1 MTYYALLP
9 AAGNGFRFGSGV
21 PKQYSLLHGK
31 PVLQHSIERLAASL
45 PLAMTF
51 VVLAKDDHWFD
62 DAVPAQAGVTVLRC
76 GGESRAASIRNAL
89 ARLSDLADNHWIVVH
104 DAVRPCVA
112 PTALSRLQSE
122 LAYDRVGGVLAIPVS
137 GTLKR
142 TCDDRRTVRT
152 EAADGLWRAQTPQVF
167 RYGILRDAFARPGA
181 EGSPDEADA
190 VTAMG
195 LRPRLVPGDATNIK
209 ITFPEDLILA
219 AAILSAELA
228 PAQQPT

>member
-1 MTYYALLP
+1 MSYYALLP

-31 PVLQHSIERLAASL
+31 PVLQHSLERLAASL
-45 PLAMTF
+45 ALTMTF

-62 DAVPAQAGVTVLRC
+62 AAIPPQSGVTVLRC

-89 ARLSDLADNHWIVVH
+89 ARLSDLADDHWIVVH

-112 PTALSRLQSE
+112 PESLSRLQSE
-122 LAYDRVGGVLAIPVS
+122 LADDRVGGLLAIPVS
-137 GTLKR
+137 GPLKR
-142 TCDDRRTVRT
+142 ACDDGRTVHT
-152 EAADGLWRAQTPQVF
+152 EAGVGLWRAQTPQMF
-167 RYGILRDAFARPGA
+167 RYGVLRNAFARPGA
-181 EGSPDEADA
+181 EHSPDEADA

-195 LRPRLVPGDATNIK
+195 LKPRLIPGTATNIK

-219 AAILSAELA
+219 AAILSAERA
-228 PAQQPT
+228 PT